1 MCVTEAAVTLP
12 WKRAPGAG
20 EGRQGEASAPSVGV
34 PCGTVA
40 AVELLGSYRH
50 VLLRDRDARYLH

>member
-1 MCVTEAAVTLP
+1 VTLP

-20 EGRQGEASAPSVGV
+20 EGRQRQGEASAPSVGV
-34 PCGTVA
+34 PYGTVA

-50 VLLRDRDARYLH
+50 VLLRDRAGRDLH